1 MARTWSVVIL
11 ACLLTACSALEP
23 WVVQQAPTIQ
33 PPASPAEAL
42 KRAEDLANGGR
53 WSEAIGLL
61 ELASFRFPFSIDVSN
76 GLADMQDEWAQKR
89 RILQDQLMVAEAES
103 ERGRVGYLD
112 ALCLAQP
119 QDIALAA
126 QRDELTVSLNAKLD
140 GLIACGEVH
149 LGSDTE
155 LARRCYRVALELPA
169 TMDTD
174 RRLEKVASRL
184 QAWEDQ
190 AKEQRRNAAAQKR
203 QSRFRAQL
211 AKAQE
216 AIDSRDYQN
225 AFDRLDKAAELEPD
239 HPEVAAMRAELWAIV
254 TPQVDALVKLG
265 DQLYLEEQLNAAV
278 ATWEAALGF
287 KPGDEE
293 IVARIERAKSVLV
306 RLDELRREQNGEP
319 SGEQPAGADAA
330 P

>member
-1 MARTWSVVIL
+1 MARTWSVVML
-11 ACLLTACSALEP
+11 ACLLAACSALEP
-23 WVVQQAPTIQ
+23 WVMQQAPTVQ

-53 WSEAIGLL
+53 WSEAIAVL
-61 ELASFRFPFSIDVSN
+61 ELASFRFPFSSDVSI
-76 GLADMQDEWAQKR
+76 GLAGMQDEWAQKKR
-89 RILQDQLMVAEAES
+89 LLQDQLMVAEAES

-126 QRDELTVSLNAKLD
+126 QRDELTVSLNAKID
-140 GLIACGEVH
+140 SLIACSEVH
-149 LGSDTE
+149 LISDTE
-155 LARRCYRVALELPA
+155 LAWRCYRVALELPA
-169 TMDTD
+169 SVDTE
-174 RRLEKVASRL
+174 RRLEKVSSQLRAL
-184 QAWEDQ
+184 EDQ
-190 AKEQRRNAAAQKR
+190 AKEQRRNAAAKKR

-216 AIDSRDYQN
+216 AIDARDYQN
-225 AFDRLDKAAELEPD
+225 AFERLDKAAELEPD
-239 HPEVAAMRAELWAIV
+239 NPELAAMRAELWSIV

-278 ATWEAALGF
+278 ATWEAALGL

-293 IVARIERAKSVLV
+293 IVARIERAKNVLV
-306 RLDELRREQNGEP
+306 KLDELRREQNSEP
-319 SGEQPAGADAA
+319 SSEKPAGADA
-330 P
+330 PP